1 MDSYF
6 DNIFT
11 KTNGNSPNVGIKQDL
26 LMADK
31 LARSMTVN
39 KQVAAVK
46 ERQKRYDEKLDA
58 LSTKIAAADQDMI
71 LKLNG
76 LQNAV
81 GDLGGKVDRMQL
93 DSAHAR
99 DDHRIHG
106 LLVGTHDDQL
116 RDLRRDLD
124 AERGRLDGL
133 AAENRRLSGEVTSL
147 RDRVQLQ
154 DRRIAVMIGVFVAF
168 LAFLVFY

>member
-1 MDSYF
+1 
-6 DNIFT
+6 
-11 KTNGNSPNVGIKQDL
+11 
-26 LMADK
+26 
-31 LARSMTVN
+31 
-39 KQVAAVK
+39 
-46 ERQKRYDEKLDA
+46 
-58 LSTKIAAADQDMI
+58 MI